1 MLEMKKLENAV
12 TSVSAIH
19 ITTVTFKEVVTAS
32 AEQIPK
38 IWSAMGLF
46 LKIGSAN
53 VSRIVMTPLLVE
65 GYQAAA

>member
-19 ITTVTFKEVVTAS
+19 ITTVTFREVVTAR

-38 IWSAMGLF
+38 I
-46 LKIGSAN
+46 
-53 VSRIVMTPLLVE
+53 
-65 GYQAAA
+65 